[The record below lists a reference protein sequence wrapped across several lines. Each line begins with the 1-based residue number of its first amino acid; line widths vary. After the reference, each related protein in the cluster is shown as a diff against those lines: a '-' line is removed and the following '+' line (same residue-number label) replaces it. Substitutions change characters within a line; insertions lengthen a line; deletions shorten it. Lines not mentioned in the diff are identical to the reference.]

1 MINTQENN
9 ERKKYEMII
18 NKSNDEKV
26 INCNLYNKIIK
37 FCNDVIN
44 NEVDERMVNFKM
56 ESGAQVAFFE
66 AKQSS
71 NVAREMAKMFM
82 LKKDNKSVS
91 EKYINSNIIN
101 EYDDY
106 VYMLALLQNIKY
118 VKLPHLAWAMPDNFM
133 EEIKEIKNANVF
145 SEIFKSDVQSEKDS
159 LLYSF
164 LLERLSKI
172 ENCYEDISTL
182 KWHDDKTMKMI
193 NSIGVEGYIINTAN
207 LTTNSFMELSL
218 KMLDNN

>member
-1 MINTQENN
+1 
-9 ERKKYEMII
+9 MII

-26 INCNLYNKIIK
+26 VDCNLYNKIIK

-44 NEVDERMVNFKM
+44 NEVDERMINFKV

-71 NVAREMAKMFM
+71 NIAREMAKMFM

-91 EKYINSNIIN
+91 EKYINSDIIR

-106 VYMLALLQNIKY
+106 VYILALLQNIKY
-118 VKLPHLAWAMPDNFM
+118 VKLSHLVWAMPDNFM
-133 EEIKEIKNANVF
+133 EEIKEIKNVNVF
-145 SEIFKSDVQSEKDS
+145 SEVFKSDVQSEKDS
-159 LLYSF
+159 
-164 LLERLSKI
+164 LSKI

-182 KWHDDKTMKMI
+182 KWYDDKTMEMI
-193 NSIGVEGYIINTAN
+193 NAIGIEGYIINTAN
-207 LTTNSFMELSL
+207 LTANSFMELSL

>member
-1 MINTQENN
+1 MV
-9 ERKKYEMII
+9 I

-26 INCNLYNKIIK
+26 VDCNLYNKIIK

-44 NEVDERMVNFKM
+44 NEVDERTINFKV
-56 ESGAQVAFFE
+56 ESGAQIAFFE
-66 AKQSS
+66 ARQSS
-71 NVAREMAKMFM
+71 NIAREMAKMFM

-106 VYMLALLQNIKY
+106 VYILTLLQNIKY

-133 EEIKEIKNANVF
+133 EEIKELKNSSVF
-145 SEIFKSDVQSEKDS
+145 SEIFKNDVKSEKDS
-159 LLYSF
+159 LLYNF
-164 LLERLSKI
+164 LLEKLSKI

-182 KWHDDKTMKMI
+182 KWHDDKTIEMI
-193 NSIGVEGYIINTAN
+193 NAIGVEGYIVNTAN

>member
-1 MINTQENN
+1 
-9 ERKKYEMII
+9 MII

-26 INCNLYNKIIK
+26 VDCNLYNKIIK

-44 NEVDERMVNFKM
+44 NEVDERMISFKV

-71 NVAREMAKMFM
+71 NIAREMAKMFM

-91 EKYINSNIIN
+91 EKYINSDIIS
-101 EYDDY
+101 EYKDY
-106 VYMLALLQNIKY
+106 VYILALLQNIKY

-133 EEIKEIKNANVF
+133 EEIKELKNSSVF
-145 SEIFKSDVQSEKDS
+145 SEIFKNDIKSEKDS
-159 LLYSF
+159 LLYNF
-164 LLERLSKI
+164 LLEKLSKI

-182 KWHDDKTMKMI
+182 KWHDDKTMEMI
-193 NSIGVEGYIINTAN
+193 NAIGVEGYIINTAN
-207 LTTNSFMELSL
+207 LTANSFMELSL

>member
-1 MINTQENN
+1 
-9 ERKKYEMII
+9 MII

-71 NVAREMAKMFM
+71 NVAREIAKMFM

-106 VYMLALLQNIKY
+106 VYILALLQNIKY
-118 VKLPHLAWAMPDNFM
+118 VKLPHLAWQCQIILWKKLKKLKMQMFFQ
-133 EEIKEIKNANVF
+133 K
-145 SEIFKSDVQSEKDS
+145 
-159 LLYSF
+159 F
-164 LLERLSKI
+164 LKVMFNQKKI
-172 ENCYEDISTL
+172 LC
-182 KWHDDKTMKMI
+182 
-193 NSIGVEGYIINTAN
+193 YII
-207 LTTNSFMELSL
+207 FY
-218 KMLDNN
+218 